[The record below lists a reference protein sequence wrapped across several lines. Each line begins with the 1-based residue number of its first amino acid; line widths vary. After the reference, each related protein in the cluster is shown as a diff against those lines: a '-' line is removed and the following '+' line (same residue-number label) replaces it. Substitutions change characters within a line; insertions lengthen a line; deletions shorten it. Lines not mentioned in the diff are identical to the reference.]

1 MSTTQLI
8 QRSGAASV
16 LCVLVLALTVALLR
30 LVALPLAL
38 SALALDKAAVLVA
51 RPLTPSTS
59 TAQETRR

>member
-8 QRSGAASV
+8 QRAGVASV

-38 SALALDKAAVLVA
+38 SALALDKAAVLAA
-51 RPLTPSTS
+51 RPLTPSTA
-59 TAQETRR
+59 TAREARR

>member
-8 QRSGAASV
+8 QRAGVASV

-38 SALALDKAAVLVA
+38 SALALDKAAVLAA
-51 RPLTPSTS
+51 RPLTPSTA
-59 TAQETRR
+59 TARETHR

>member
-1 MSTTQLI
+1 MSTTQMI

-16 LCVLVLALTVALLR
+16 LCVLVLALAVALLR

-51 RPLTPSTS
+51 RPLAPSM
-59 TAQETRR
+59 AQEARR